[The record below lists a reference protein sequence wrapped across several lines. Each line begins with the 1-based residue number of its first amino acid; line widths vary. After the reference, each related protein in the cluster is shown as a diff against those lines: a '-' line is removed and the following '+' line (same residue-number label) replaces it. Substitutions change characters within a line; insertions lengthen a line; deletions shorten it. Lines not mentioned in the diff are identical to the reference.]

1 MSTNNKLMPI
11 PFADKAGETYKYSI
25 PNTNDTTYPNKA
37 TYENGFPAVTMTD
50 IAAGGVPPFGQDF
63 NGVLNDI
70 TTAIRYMQ
78 AGNYQLY
85 NSDFATSIG
94 GYSKGAVILGS
105 DSKLYEST
113 IDSNTNDP
121 ISGTGWTLHLNY
133 LPLTGGTLSGDLT
146 APNITAN
153 TSLTVGSAKATYSA
167 TGLNFDKPLLINGA
181 AVLKVGDGGVATTA
195 LKVLPDFKSLS
206 NNSGTYIAYG
216 SKVPNLAT
224 PNVPSGTGNSKLTVT
239 VRCDGTVSH
248 YEVIENAGGNPKK
261 WVGECYTSSG
271 SLVIYWAEVVTTAN
285 VSSYVTPNVEYW
297 YVNGSEASPATIT
310 TNQEIVI
317 DNPYYGKSVS
327 LIPQAYIT
335 GRDGTSRW
343 IDCPF
348 NYENSNSN
356 GVSVNQIES
365 NLYILGANNYI
376 FYSSK
381 LNTGL
386 PSGILPSGELKSAQ
400 FRIKIIK

>member
-94 GYSKGAVILGS
+94 GYSKGAVVLGS

-133 LPLTGGTLSGDLT
+133 LPLTGGTLGGDLT

-167 TGLNFDKPLLINGA
+167 TGLNFDKSLLINGA
-181 AVLKVGDGGVATTA
+181 SVLKVGDGGVLSAGQLLTSLDDANFVSGFFITTSSTGGIFPTAETTKEGSCILVKRSNGKGSQLYLSSVTNKIYFRGFQDARFSTWQELITTA
-195 LKVLPDFKSLS
+195 NV
-206 NNSGTYIAYG
+206 G
-216 SKVPNLAT
+216 S
-224 PNVPSGTGNSKLTVT
+224 
-239 VRCDGTVSH
+239 
-248 YEVIENAGGNPKK
+248 
-261 WVGECYTSSG
+261 YTSSG
-271 SLVIYWAEVVTTAN
+271 LGYDQTWRSLVI
-285 VSSYVTPNVEYW
+285 
-297 YVNGSEASPATIT
+297 
-310 TNQEIVI
+310 
-317 DNPYYGKSVS
+317 
-327 LIPQAYIT
+327 
-335 GRDGTSRW
+335 GTDR
-343 IDCPF
+343 
-348 NYENSNSN
+348 SN
-356 GVSVNQIES
+356 GVTYINNTSKPILVNIVS
-365 NLYILGANNYI
+365 NGDGVGSWSGDFYVDGIVVGGMSSTGNYGQQKTISAIIPIGSEYRYSYTNN
-376 FYSSK
+376 
-381 LNTGL
+381 
-386 PSGILPSGELKSAQ
+386 GIYAWLEL
-400 FRIKIIK
+400 R